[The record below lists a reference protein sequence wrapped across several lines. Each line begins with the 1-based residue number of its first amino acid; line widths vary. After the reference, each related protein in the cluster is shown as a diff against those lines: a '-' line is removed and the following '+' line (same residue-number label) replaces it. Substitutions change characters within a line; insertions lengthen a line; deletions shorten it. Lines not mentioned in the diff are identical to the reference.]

1 MKILFVTFG
10 QDSAFLQGF
19 DKAAKRLELQARNS
33 DIFFE
38 VLRFDY
44 NSVRSLPNFKLIKP
58 IFSSDS
64 WGFGYMVWKPFIL
77 HWILENCSHLCDYIV
92 YADAGCEFQIN
103 KEKRLRLDKIFMEL
117 EEQPIIAHFTEI
129 PEILTT
135 KPSVL
140 NALKLEE
147 DKFRGNIET
156 GVLYIK
162 TNVAAKIFISE
173 WLNSCTRDNFSA
185 LMPVYDTHG
194 SANLELHRYEQSIF
208 SVMYKNNFDLFLT
221 PIRPRTTNAERLSI
235 VDEFI
240 HSFNLIWPIRNRSG
254 VSKLNQRLNYS
265 LISRISLP
273 IFLLYRKARR
283 IKHFIDPRTRSN
295 KVLNLLI
302 QYKECGYIAK
312 R

>member
-10 QDSAFLQGF
+10 EDTVRLQGL
-19 DKAAKRLELQARNS
+19 DKAAKRLELQTRNS
-33 DIFFE
+33 DVFFE

-44 NSVRSLPNFKLIKP
+44 NSVRSLPNFELIKP
-58 IFSSDS
+58 IFSSDN
-64 WGFGYMVWKPFIL
+64 WGFGYFVWKPFIL
-77 HWILENCSHLCDYIV
+77 LWVLENYSHLSDYVV

-117 EEQPIIAHFTEI
+117 ETQPILAHFTEN
-129 PEILTT
+129 PEILAT

-147 DKFRGNIET
+147 DKFRGNLEA

-162 TNVAAKIFISE
+162 TNAAAKTFVSE
-173 WLNSCTRDNFSA
+173 WFTSCIIDNFSA
-185 LMPVYDTHG
+185 LMPVYDKHG
-194 SANLELHRYEQSIF
+194 SAKLELHRYEGSIF

-221 PIRPRTTNAERLSI
+221 PVRPRMTNARRLSL

-254 VSKLNQRLNYS
+254 ASKLNQRLNHN
-265 LISRISLP
+265 LISRVSLP

-283 IKHFIDPRTRSN
+283 IKHVIDPRSRSN

-302 QYKECGYIAK
+302 QYKEFGYIAK